1 MTGVAAARLPN
12 PLRHESTQAPLYPI
26 PQHPVPLRGEPRYAA
41 RCLGWLRGE
50 IHVRSPLDATLLP
63 VMRGWVAG
71 ARENAELLPR
81 PKGIPQV
88 HADGVDADRV
98 LLIGSGAVVGYGV
111 FSYDLSLGGW
121 LARSLSAE
129 TERGVDVDIATRTGM
144 TAASALDRLSSIPL
158 WRYEA
163 VVVAVGLNEAL
174 DLVSLAR
181 WRRDLARVLDYLG
194 KHTTRGTEI
203 VILGVPP
210 MVTLPTPLGPMGHL
224 AQRHAA
230 KLDQVS
236 EELCSHCTHAH
247 FVSLN
252 APSVPPQHDVPG
264 GEDYRAAA
272 EVISGFLAP
281 KLQRSH
287 GHPFRDAVRVRG
299 FISEERRQ
307 LAVDS
312 FAIAPGDHL
321 HRTVEVARELFGTH
335 AAVFSV
341 IDGNTSRH
349 LVHLGIP
356 HEEVDRSLTFCN
368 VTIQG
373 RGAMIVP
380 DATAD
385 ARFAD
390 NPFVTGDP
398 YIRFYAGFPIE
409 APGGE
414 PIGALCVLDPQP
426 RAASQVDEVLLRRLA
441 LQLQQ
446 QLHGELVVR

>member
-1 MTGVAAARLPN
+1 VA
-12 PLRHESTQAPLYPI
+12 S
-26 PQHPVPLRGEPRYAA
+26 
-41 RCLGWLRGE
+41 
-50 IHVRSPLDATLLP
+50 
-63 VMRGWVAG
+63 
-71 ARENAELLPR
+71 ARENAEMLPR

-88 HADGVDADRV
+88 HADGVDADRI

-121 LARSLSAE
+121 LARALSTE
-129 TERGVDVDIATRTGM
+129 TERGVDVDIATRAGM
-144 TAASALDRLSSIPL
+144 TVASALDRLATIPL

-163 VVVAVGLNEAL
+163 VIVAVGLNEAL
-174 DLVSLAR
+174 DLTPANR
-181 WRRDLARVLDYLG
+181 WRSGMTRILDYLG

-203 VILGVPP
+203 VVLGIPP
-210 MVTLPTPLGPMGHL
+210 MHSMPAMLGPMGRI
-224 AQRHAA
+224 AQHHAG
-230 KLDQVS
+230 KLDAVS
-236 EELCSHCTHAH
+236 ADLCAPRTHAH

-252 APSVPPQHDVPG
+252 APVIPLQHDVPG
-264 GEDYRAAA
+264 GDDYRIAA
-272 EVISGFLAP
+272 EVIGAFVAP
-281 KLQRSH
+281 KLRRAH
-287 GHPFRDAVRVRG
+287 EHPYRDGVRVRG

-307 LAVDS
+307 RSVDA
-312 FAIAPGDHL
+312 FRATDPQLL
-321 HRTVEVARELFGTH
+321 HRSVALARELFGTG
-335 AAVFSV
+335 AAVFSL
-341 IDGNTSRH
+341 IDGDTSRH

-426 RAASQVDEVLLRRLA
+426 RAASQVDKVLLRRLA

-446 QLHGELVVR
+446 QLHGELVLR